1 MISVFWDG
9 CEATSLEEWFLT
21 FQRSIIVFILQHQWI
36 KKKCQNGLHS
46 GVIYE
51 RSDQLTVG
59 WKSWLANREG

>member
-46 GVIYE
+46 GVIY
-51 RSDQLTVG
+51 
-59 WKSWLANREG
+59 